1 MLRDI
6 LPKNLPAIAAALACI
21 NPNTIV
27 DLISRMEAAAR
38 TMQFAQERAD
48 KEDEGLMIERI
59 ALGLAL
65 IGIAL
70 LVRHVAPGEA
80 ADL

>member
-1 MLRDI
+1 LLRDI

-59 ALGLAL
+59 ALGNSPACSARRARRGCGPLTA
-65 IGIAL
+65 
-70 LVRHVAPGEA
+70 
-80 ADL
+80 